1 MARTSSRRWKG
12 CRLCKPHKDA
22 RHGDAYRMPVSALR
36 QFGRTRPVSRR
47 DVPGTRHDV

>member
-22 RHGDAYRMPVSALR
+22 RHGDAYRMPPSALR
-36 QFGRTRPVSRR
+36 HFGRSRRVSRR
-47 DVPGTRHDV
+47 DVPADN